1 MFVTCQSEIVKIY
14 HDINLF
20 RGKKPIVTIGTFDG
34 VHLGHQQVIKRL
46 RDIARREGGESVI
59 FTFDPHPRLVTYPD
73 DTTLRLLTTLDEK
86 KQLFA
91 KSGIDHLIVYP
102 FTKAFSE
109 LSYSRF
115 VREILIDKINT
126 SSLVIGYDH
135 RFGKNREGGFE
146 YLMNCSNQFN
156 FKVEKLEAF
165 EVDQIH
171 VSSTRIRN
179 ALENGQISTAN
190 RYLGYNYTLRGKVVE
205 GVRIGRKMGFP
216 TANIEASDKHKL
228 IPGYGVY
235 AVEILI
241 SGKRYKGMLNIGTRP
256 TFNNNADHRSI
267 EVNIFDFSQNIYNKN
282 ITLVFCAKIRDE
294 QKFGDIEALTQQ
306 LKKDKITAMNLLSDL

>member
-1 MFVTCQSEIVKIY
+1 MKIY

-115 VREILIDKINT
+115 VREILI
-126 SSLVIGYDH
+126 
-135 RFGKNREGGFE
+135 
-146 YLMNCSNQFN
+146 
-156 FKVEKLEAF
+156 
-165 EVDQIH
+165 
-171 VSSTRIRN
+171 
-179 ALENGQISTAN
+179 
-190 RYLGYNYTLRGKVVE
+190 
-205 GVRIGRKMGFP
+205 
-216 TANIEASDKHKL
+216 
-228 IPGYGVY
+228 
-235 AVEILI
+235 
-241 SGKRYKGMLNIGTRP
+241 
-256 TFNNNADHRSI
+256 
-267 EVNIFDFSQNIYNKN
+267 
-282 ITLVFCAKIRDE
+282 
-294 QKFGDIEALTQQ
+294 
-306 LKKDKITAMNLLSDL
+306 